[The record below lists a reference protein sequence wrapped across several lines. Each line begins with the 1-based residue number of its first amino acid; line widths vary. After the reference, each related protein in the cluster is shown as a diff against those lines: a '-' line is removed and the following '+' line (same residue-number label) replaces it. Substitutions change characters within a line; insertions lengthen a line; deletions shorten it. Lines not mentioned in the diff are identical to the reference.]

1 MSNHGLNSITL
12 LVSVASVSIISLCAT
27 SSAYSAGVEDFYKK
41 RNMSFIIG
49 YSAGGGYDIY
59 ARLLAKHMGRNIPGA
74 PTITPQNMPG
84 AGSLKAAG
92 YLADVAVKDGSV
104 IGTFGRGIPLAPL
117 LDDAKFDGT
126 KMTWIGSITEDVSL
140 CLSWHTS
147 KVQSWN
153 DMLSKPYTVG
163 GEGSTSDP
171 DVFARL
177 IKNVFHADIRL
188 VTGYPG
194 TKDIGLAME
203 RGEVDGLCGISYS
216 TVKSGYRKQLAEK
229 KINILVQ
236 AALKKDPDLPNVPLL
251 IDQAKPD
258 QLEVLKLML
267 APQVMARPIAAPP
280 NIPADRKEALRKAFD
295 ETMKDREFL
304 AEAKKINLDINP
316 TGGAEIEKIV
326 KDLYATPK
334 DVIEKAKHAV
344 RD

>member
-1 MSNHGLNSITL
+1 
-12 LVSVASVSIISLCAT
+12 VSAAH
-27 SSAYSAGVEDFYKK
+27 SAGVEDFYKK
-41 RNMSFIIG
+41 RNMPFIIG
-49 YSAGGGYDIY
+49 YSSGGGYDIY
-59 ARLLAKHMGRNIPGA
+59 ARLVARHMGQKIPGA
-74 PTITPQNMPG
+74 PVLTPQNMPG
-84 AGSLKAAG
+84 AGSLKAAS
-92 YLADVAVKDGSV
+92 YLAEVAPKDGSV

-117 LDDAKFDGT
+117 IDDAKFDAT

-147 KVQSWN
+147 KIQTWN
-153 DMLSKPYTVG
+153 DVLSKPYTVG

-177 IKNVFHADIRL
+177 IKNVFHANIRL

-194 TKDIGLAME
+194 TKDIGLAMQ

-216 TVKSGYRKQLAEK
+216 TVKNGYRKQLAEK
-229 KINILVQ
+229 QINILVQ

-267 APQVMARPIAAPP
+267 APQVMARPIVAPP
-280 NIPADRKEALRKAFD
+280 NVPADRKAALRKAFD
-295 ETMKDREFL
+295 DTMKDKGFL
-304 AEAKKINLDINP
+304 ADAKKLNLDVNP

-326 KDLYATPK
+326 AELYATPK
-334 DVIEKAKHAV
+334 AVIEKAKHAI

>member
-1 MSNHGLNSITL
+1 MSNQGLTRILGIASAS
-12 LVSVASVSIISLCAT
+12 LVSLVVASA
-27 SSAYSAGVEDFYKK
+27 AHSAGVEDFYKK
-41 RNMSFIIG
+41 RNMSMVIG
-49 YSAGGGYDIY
+49 YSSGGGYDIY
-59 ARLLAKHMGRNIPGA
+59 ARLLAKHMGRKIPGS
-74 PTITPQNMPG
+74 PTLTPQNMPG
-84 AGSLKAAG
+84 AGSLKAAS
-92 YLADVAVKDGSV
+92 YLADVAARDGSV
-104 IGTFGRGIPLAPL
+104 IGTFGRGIPLAPFL
-117 LDDAKFDGT
+117 EDAKFDAT

-147 KVQSWN
+147 KIHTWDDV
-153 DMLSKPYTVG
+153 LTKEYTVG

-177 IKNVFHADIRL
+177 IKNVFNAKIKL

-216 TVKSGYRKQLAEK
+216 TVKNGYREHLAQK
-229 KINILVQ
+229 RINILVQ
-236 AALKKDPDLPNVPLL
+236 AALKKDPDLQNVPLL
-251 IDQAKPD
+251 TDHAKPD

-280 NIPADRKEALRKAFD
+280 EVPADRRDALRKAFD
-295 ETMKDREFL
+295 DTMKDKDFL
-304 AEAKKINLDINP
+304 AEAKKMNLDINP
-316 TGGAEIEKIV
+316 TGGMAIEKIV
-326 KDLYATPK
+326 QELYATPK

>member
-1 MSNHGLNSITL
+1 
-12 LVSVASVSIISLCAT
+12 VSVASVFIFSLW
-27 SSAYSAGVEDFYKK
+27 SASAAHSAGVEDFYKK
-41 RNMSFIIG
+41 RNMPFIIG
-49 YSAGGGYDIY
+49 YSSGGGYDVY
-59 ARLLAKHMGRNIPGA
+59 ARLLARHMGQKIPGS
-74 PTITPQNMPG
+74 PVLTPQNMPG
-84 AGSLKAAG
+84 AGSLKAAS
-92 YLADVAVKDGSV
+92 YLAEVAPKDGSV

-117 LDDAKFDGT
+117 IDNAKFDAT

-147 KVQSWN
+147 KIQTWN
-153 DMLSKPYTVG
+153 DVLSKPYTVG

-194 TKDIGLAME
+194 TKDIGLAMQ

-216 TVKSGYRKQLAEK
+216 TVKNGYRKQLAEK
-229 KINILVQ
+229 QINILVQ

-280 NIPADRKEALRKAFD
+280 NVPADRKAALRKAFD
-295 ETMKDREFL
+295 DTMKDKGFL
-304 AEAKKINLDINP
+304 ADAKKLNLDVNP
-316 TGGAEIEKIV
+316 TGGVEIEKIV
-326 KDLYATPK
+326 AELYATPK
-334 DVIEKAKHAV
+334 AVIEKAKHAI

>member
-1 MSNHGLNSITL
+1 MSNQGLKRIFGIVSAFLIGLSVT
-12 LVSVASVSIISLCAT
+12 SVAH
-27 SSAYSAGVEDFYKK
+27 SAGVEDFYKK
-41 RNMSFIIG
+41 RNMPVVIG

-59 ARLLAKHMGRNIPGA
+59 ARLLAKHMGRKIPGS
-74 PTITPQNMPG
+74 PTLTPQNMPG
-84 AGSLKAAG
+84 AGSLKAAS
-92 YLADVAVKDGSV
+92 YLADVAARDGSV
-104 IGTFGRGIPLAPL
+104 IGTFGRGIPLAPFL
-117 LDDAKFDGT
+117 EDAKFDAT
-126 KMTWIGSITEDVSL
+126 RMTWIGSITEDVSL

-147 KVQSWN
+147 KIQNWDDV
-153 DMLSKPYTVG
+153 LTKEYTVG

-177 IKNVFHADIRL
+177 IKNVFNAKIKL

-216 TVKSGYRKQLAEK
+216 TVKSGYREHLAQK
-229 KINILVQ
+229 RINILVQ

-251 IDQAKPD
+251 IDHAKPD

-267 APQVMARPIAAPP
+267 APQVMARPIVAPP
-280 NIPADRKEALRKAFD
+280 DVPADRRDALRKAFD
-295 ETMKDREFL
+295 DTMKDKDFL

-316 TGGAEIEKIV
+316 TGGAAIEKIV
-326 KDLYATPK
+326 KELYATPK
-334 DVIEKAKHAV
+334 NVIEKAKHAV